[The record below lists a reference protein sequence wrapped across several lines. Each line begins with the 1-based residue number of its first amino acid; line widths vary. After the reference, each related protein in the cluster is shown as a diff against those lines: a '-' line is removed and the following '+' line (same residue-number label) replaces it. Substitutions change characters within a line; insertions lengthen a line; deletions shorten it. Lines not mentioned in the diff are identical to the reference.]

1 MIEFALNLILN
12 IIIVTFGLWVGMK
25 LMQLFMGTGLS
36 GGFCRIHELS
46 IAATAAILVSFVPYI
61 GFILS
66 WVVLIALLIKF
77 VEESIGAIILM
88 VFTGKL
94 ASFLAIGYLGLLL

>member
-1 MIEFALNLILN
+1 MIEFAINLVLN

-46 IAATAAILVSFVPYI
+46 IAATSAILVSLVPYI
-61 GFILS
+61 GFVLS
-66 WVVLIALLIKF
+66 WVVLIALLMKF
-77 VEESIGAIILM
+77 AEESIGAVILM

-94 ASFLAIGYLGLLL
+94 ASFLAVSYLGLIL